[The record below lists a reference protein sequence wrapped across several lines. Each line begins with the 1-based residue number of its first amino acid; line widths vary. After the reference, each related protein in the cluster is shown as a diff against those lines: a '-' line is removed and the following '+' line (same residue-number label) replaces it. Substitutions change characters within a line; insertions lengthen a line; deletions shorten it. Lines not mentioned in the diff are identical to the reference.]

1 MTKYSIVHSEERTY
15 IFASAGDF
23 TSQIEINTSR
33 ISPEYVL
40 KVFEEN
46 DVAPEH
52 IQNVYNDLIFKK
64 YMV

>member
-1 MTKYSIVHSEERTY
+1 MTKYAIVRSEERTY
-15 IFASAGDF
+15 IFASVGDF
-23 TSQIEINTSR
+23 SSLTEINTLR

-52 IQNVYNDLIFKK
+52 AQNVYDDLIFKE
-64 YMV
+64 YML